1 MLTKIVA
8 LEKRTLARHRQNK
21 AIFCHLNSVTAL
33 SHVLKTDKR
42 KLMLTARQPKY
53 KTFRVPKKDGGER
66 LIETPDA
73 SVKKMLGLLNRYLQ
87 SVYLLEKTTA
97 AYGFITGVKNDDDRR
112 NVVTNAKKHLGKAY
126 LLNIDLKDFF
136 HAISKTQVMQIFQ
149 ERPFRFKPEL
159 AELLASLCTYQE
171 RLPMG
176 TPTSPVLS
184 NFACRSLD
192 RALLAFASDM
202 IWTYTRY
209 ADDMSFSSS
218 KLIAA
223 EKVHSVRQI
232 IEKEGFR
239 VNERKVTVYG
249 PDDDKIVT
257 GLLVNEKV
265 TLAPGYL
272 EELEEEVLRLGEV
285 LRSQNEQGQIS
296 THWVEK
302 YKQQIRGRI
311 SFAGFVLN
319 RRDERYMALRDAYYI
334 AINPPEEEFGAINW
348 RGFPYNF

>member
-1 MLTKIVA
+1 M
-8 LEKRTLARHRQNK
+8 EKRTLARHRQNK
-21 AIFCHLNSVTAL
+21 AIFCHLNSINAL
-33 SHVLKTDKR
+33 SRVLKSEKR
-42 KLMLTARQPKY
+42 KLLLMARQPKY
-53 KTFRVPKKDGGER
+53 RTLTIPKKEGGER
-66 LIETPDA
+66 LIETPDT
-73 SVKKMLGLLNRYLQ
+73 SVKQVLSQLNRYLQ
-87 SVYLLEKTTA
+87 SIYMLEKTTA

-112 NVVTNAKKHLGKAY
+112 NVVTNAKKHLGKPY

-136 HAISKTQVMQIFQ
+136 HSISKEQLIEIFRA
-149 ERPFRFKPEL
+149 RPFTFKLEL
-159 AELLASLCTYQE
+159 ADLLASLCTYQG

-184 NFACRSLD
+184 NFACRPLD
-192 RALLAFASDM
+192 KELLAFSADM
-202 IWTYTRY
+202 IWNYTRY

-218 KLIAA
+218 RLIAA
-223 EKVHSVRQI
+223 EKIHSVRQI
-232 IEKEGFR
+232 IEKHGFT
-239 VNERKVTVYG
+239 VNEKKVTVYG

-265 TLAPGYL
+265 ALAPGYL
-272 EELEEEVLRLGEV
+272 EEVEEEVLRLGEV
-285 LRSQNEQGQIS
+285 LRTQNEQGQIN
-296 THWVEK
+296 TKWVEK
-302 YKQQIRGRI
+302 YKQQVRGRI